1 MIYILLLLLHL
12 LLSIQTKIV
21 YAGTVIRHGA
31 RYPLRGDIYDGNA
44 SKENFGRLTT
54 VGMRE
59 HFLLGGYMRAD
70 YIENMSLINSTMY
83 NK

>member
-12 LLSIQTKIV
+12 LLSIETKIV

-54 VGMRE
+54 VGMR
-59 HFLLGGYMRAD
+59 
-70 YIENMSLINSTMY
+70 
-83 NK
+83 